1 LRAVQ
6 VRITSKSPATPAL
19 LKEHWMTRAI
29 AALLEIMSDADA
41 PLRRRI
47 EATEGLLAYEAPQ
60 EAVDQAKAFLT
71 SVFEDAEQ
79 RVDDRLDALK
89 LMRKAEA
96 RKITAPTVTAEDA
109 RANRE
114 LWRDIEMG
122 VRRVAMIKAGVW
134 EHAPKDWA
142 ADLLSENYVEPS
154 GLADDALRSMLGIAC
169 KN

>member
-1 LRAVQ
+1 
-6 VRITSKSPATPAL
+6 
-19 LKEHWMTRAI
+19 MTRAI
-29 AALLEIMSDADA
+29 VALLQIISDTEDA

-47 EATEGLLAYEAPQ
+47 QATEALLAYEAPQ

-96 RKITAPTVTAEDA
+96 PKITALTTAEDA

-114 LWRDIEMG
+114 LWRKLEIG
-122 VRRVAMIKAGVW
+122 HRRAELFKAGLW
-134 EHAPKDWA
+134 EDHPKDWA
-142 ADLLSENYVEPS
+142 DDLLSEDYVAPPGS
-154 GLADDALRSMLGIAC
+154 ALDALRGMARKANPS
-169 KN
+169 KNP

>member
-1 LRAVQ
+1 
-6 VRITSKSPATPAL
+6 
-19 LKEHWMTRAI
+19 MTRAI
-29 AALLEIMSDADA
+29 VAVLQIMSDPDA

-47 EATEGLLAYEAPQ
+47 EAVELLLAYEAPQ
-60 EAVDQAKAFLT
+60 EAVDQAKVFLT

-122 VRRVAMIKAGVW
+122 LRRAALFKAGLW
-134 EHAPKDWA
+134 ENAPKNWA
-142 ADLLSENYVEPS
+142 DDLLSEDYVEPPGS
-154 GLADDALRSMLGIAC
+154 AHDALRGMAR
-169 KN
+169 KA

>member
-1 LRAVQ
+1 
-6 VRITSKSPATPAL
+6 
-19 LKEHWMTRAI
+19 MTRAI
-29 AALLEIMSDADA
+29 VALLEIMSDTDA

-60 EAVDQAKAFLT
+60 EAVDQAKVFLT

-109 RANRE
+109 RKNRE
-114 LWRDIEMG
+114 LWRQLEIG
-122 VRRVAMIKAGVW
+122 FRRVAMMKAGVW
-134 EHAPKDWA
+134 ENAPKDWA
-142 ADLLSENYVEPS
+142 ADLESEDYVEPPGS
-154 GLADDALRSMLGIAC
+154 AHDALRGMAR
-169 KN
+169 KA